1 MSDEPTCD
9 ICAYR
14 SDEYPDAC
22 EQCKDR
28 GDHIN
33 FKADDALLFGTSG
46 TYELSNETRGP
57 KTIHDVKPHH
67 MTYATAFGPIKSG
80 QTCIVIEDA
89 EGFLSV
95 LPVDKV
101 TISWGKDGAE

>member
-1 MSDEPTCD
+1 MSDDGSPVFIEGQEWQT
-9 ICAYR
+9 
-14 SDEYPDAC
+14 
-22 EQCKDR
+22 
-28 GDHIN
+28 
-33 FKADDALLFGTSG
+33 TSK

-67 MTYATAFGPIKSG
+67 MTYATAFGPIKPG

-101 TISWGKDGAE
+101 TITWGKDGAE